1 MKNSKNTA
9 PKVFVILLNW
19 NSVADTILCLRS
31 LDKLDYTDASILVVD
46 NNSTD
51 NSVPELEMF
60 KKNNPALDLEII
72 KNNENSGF
80 AGGNNIGIDIALE
93 RGADYVLLLNNDT
106 EVSPDFITPLLSEAE
121 KNDKA
126 GIITPSIFF
135 YDERDLLWFG
145 GKTKIE
151 WLRMEKAISNSLFKK
166 KIYGDLISAKV
177 NFLTGACMFI
187 KRKVLEEVGGFDE
200 RFFLYFEDADLSLR
214 MQKKGWSLFWT
225 PYSKIWHKVSA
236 TTLPSLGSPGMHYY
250 HHRNIMLLAEK
261 HGPLWV
267 KFYMHIWA
275 FLKVSKQL
283 FKILLGRDKEISS
296 AIIKGISDYYKR
308 KFGKAYL

>member
-1 MKNSKNTA
+1 MKNNKGSE
-9 PKVFVILLNW
+9 PKVFIILLNW
-19 NSVADTILCLRS
+19 NNVKDTILCLRS
-31 LDKLDYTDASILVVD
+31 LGDVNYKRISILVVD
-46 NNSTD
+46 NNSSD
-51 NSVPELEMF
+51 NSVPELESF
-60 KKNNPALDLEII
+60 EKNNPSFNLEII

-166 KIYGDLISAKV
+166 KIPDNPVSTKV
-177 NFLTGACMFI
+177 NFFTGACMFI

-200 RFFLYFEDADLSLR
+200 RFFLYFEDADL
-214 MQKKGWSLFWT
+214 
-225 PYSKIWHKVSA
+225 
-236 TTLPSLGSPGMHYY
+236 
-250 HHRNIMLLAEK
+250 
-261 HGPLWV
+261 
-267 KFYMHIWA
+267 
-275 FLKVSKQL
+275 
-283 FKILLGRDKEISS
+283 
-296 AIIKGISDYYKR
+296 
-308 KFGKAYL
+308 